1 MVFLVQRLANHAI
14 TNTEHQA
21 IRAEACYQLGR
32 CYHKQHDFEQAFK
45 FYYQGEFREISIFLK
60 IVLATQFSSPKYA
73 LPFYYMGLMYLQRGE
88 IQDKEQAIAC
98 FEKIL
103 KEYPNEHDT
112 MKILGKKSLQLQ

>member
-1 MVFLVQRLANHAI
+1 MTSNKLSNSI
-14 TNTEHQA
+14 TKVIFPLTLE
-21 IRAEACYQLGR
+21 I
-32 CYHKQHDFEQAFK
+32 FENFAWQP
-45 FYYQGEFREISIFLK
+45 FYS
-60 IVLATQFSSPKYA
+60 ATQFSSPKYA

-112 MKILGKKSLQLQ
+112 MKILGKNHRFFTCMKMVYFRTFIR

>member
-1 MVFLVQRLANHAI
+1 MTSNKLSNSI
-14 TNTEHQA
+14 TKVILLEYPFFSKSLH
-21 IRAEACYQLGR
+21 
-32 CYHKQHDFEQAFK
+32 
-45 FYYQGEFREISIFLK
+45 
-60 IVLATQFSSPKYA
+60 LATQFSSPKYA

-112 MKILGKKSLQLQ
+112 MKILGKKSKTLIPIP